1 MVEVFYLIT
10 VSVLSSRIQQYINN
24 PGMRRLLP
32 PLYHNNLHK
41 TDMDNLPSSAKNQT
55 ISQRFKPISYIGF
68 KRTSALRI
76 MIVNNGYSQIGM
88 MFNQSI
94 F

>member
-32 PLYHNNLHK
+32 LYTIIISIKQTWITFLHQQ
-41 TDMDNLPSSAKNQT
+41 NQT
-55 ISQRFKPISYIGF
+55 ISQRFKPIFYIGF

-76 MIVNNGYSQIGM
+76 MIVNNGYCQIGM